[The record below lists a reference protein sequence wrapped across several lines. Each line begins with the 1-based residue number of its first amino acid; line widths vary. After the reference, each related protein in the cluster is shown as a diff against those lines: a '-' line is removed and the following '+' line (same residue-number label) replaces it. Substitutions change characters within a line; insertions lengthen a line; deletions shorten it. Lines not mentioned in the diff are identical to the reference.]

1 MFCYKEQ
8 TKNMR
13 GGEVALHDMGS
24 VRRGWHGGEKTRAA
38 NGFGLGV
45 EAIDER
51 CGGLARAAV
60 HEILAAGHD
69 DAASAAGF
77 ALALADR
84 ASLADLDEGFGRD
97 LFGRPRTAERGAVC
111 WIAQDFL
118 GREAGGLHPPGLVG
132 FGIDP
137 ARVTLVKVRDMAD
150 GLRAADEAARCRG
163 LGAVVL
169 AMRGDGPVGRVGGGP
184 RDWDLTASRRL
195 ALAAAASGVTLFV
208 VRVAAGAVASAASS
222 RWRVQSAPSRPAPAN
237 APGNPAF
244 RVALLRH
251 ASRGMG
257 SEWSV
262 EWNRAYRAFDL
273 VSEVRGAASP
283 RPVASL
289 PADRSAA
296 ADFRRSA

>member
-1 MFCYKEQ
+1 M
-8 TKNMR
+8 
-13 GGEVALHDMGS
+13 ALHDMGS
-24 VRRGWHGGEKTRAA
+24 VRRGWHGGETTRAA
-38 NGFGLGV
+38 DGFGLGV

-77 ALALADR
+77 ALALAER
-84 ASLADLDEGFGRD
+84 ATLAGSDEGFGRD
-97 LFGRPRTAERGAVC
+97 LFGRPGTAERGAIC
-111 WIAQDFL
+111 WIAQDHL
-118 GREAGGLHPPGLVG
+118 VREAGALHPPGLVG

-137 ARVTLVKVRDMAD
+137 ARLTLVRVRDMAD

-169 AMRGDGPVGRVGGGP
+169 AMRGDGPAGRIGASRIGGGP

-195 ALAAAASGVTLFV
+195 ALAASASGVTLFV

-222 RWRVQSAPSRPAPAN
+222 RWQVRSAPSRPAPAN

-273 VSEVRGAASP
+273 VSDIRGAASS
-283 RPVASL
+283 RPVAAL

-296 ADFRRSA
+296 ANFRRTA